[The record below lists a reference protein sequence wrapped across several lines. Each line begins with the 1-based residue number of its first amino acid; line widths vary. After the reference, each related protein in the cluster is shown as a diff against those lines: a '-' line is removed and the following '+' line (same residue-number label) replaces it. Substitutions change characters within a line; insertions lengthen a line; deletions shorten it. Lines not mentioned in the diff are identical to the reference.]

1 MTKEQQD
8 LAWAVLPKEFKEEV
22 KKEYK
27 NALRFNE
34 YAHECVVFRNLFGH
48 HNLTSDAEGE
58 EMLYVSRKKAQK
70 LYSDYCAERDNEE
83 PGSNRSSLGGRIA
96 MLQDLFGSKC
106 LPDNVAT
113 SEPNVDSLAPNV
125 DSLAMSSA
133 PLSQNPA
140 ENCDNENHISKSERL
155 HIAASLLQGLLANA
169 VWVMRKTDLA
179 AKAAADDNTKAAQIL
194 TNDLAEDA
202 LEFADALIKQS
213 ALQ

>member
-1 MTKEQQD
+1 MNKEQQD
-8 LAWAVLPKEFKEEV
+8 LAWAVLPKEFREEV

-58 EMLYVSRKKAQK
+58 DDEMLYVSRKKLQYFYEK
-70 LYSDYCAERDNEE
+70 LRKVGENHA
-83 PGSNRSSLGGRIA
+83 A
-96 MLQDLFGSKC
+96 FALQSLFGAKC

-113 SEPNVDSLAPNV
+113 SDPNVDSLAPNV
-125 DSLAMSSA
+125 DSLAASSA

-155 HIAASLLQGLLANA
+155 HIAARLLQGLLANA

-202 LEFADALIKQS
+202 LEFADALIKQ
-213 ALQ
+213 AFLK